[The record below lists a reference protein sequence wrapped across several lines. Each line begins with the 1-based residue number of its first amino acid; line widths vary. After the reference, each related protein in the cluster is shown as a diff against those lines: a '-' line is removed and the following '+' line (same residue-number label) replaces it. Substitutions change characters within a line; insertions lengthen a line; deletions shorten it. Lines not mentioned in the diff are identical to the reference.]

1 MAHRVARAAL
11 RLRVQPCSRCSA
23 YRSFST
29 STARRKDDSENLA
42 ASLRSERSIASQ
54 MKHALESAQDLG
66 NIPSDFG
73 FLPGMI
79 SATAEHVKYLI
90 AIQIRL

>member
-1 MAHRVARAAL
+1 
-11 RLRVQPCSRCSA
+11 
-23 YRSFST
+23 
-29 STARRKDDSENLA
+29 
-42 ASLRSERSIASQ
+42 